1 MQRPPDDTQGRG
13 NRKQRKERGAV
24 GKSGEAGNDVV
35 ENRGNGEGVVGLETR
50 RELNVFVY
58 VTPLSQGFK

>member
-13 NRKQRKERGAV
+13 NRKQRKERGAW
-24 GKSGEAGNDVV
+24 GRV
-35 ENRGNGEGVVGLETR
+35 EKQVMMLWKTEEGVVGLETR

-58 VTPLSQGFK
+58 VKPLSQWL